1 MFDTLSDKLQVA
13 LGELRGRGVHREKD
27 LSRTLAQD
35 PVALLDTDT
44 DFKVV
49 KEFVAEVKDR
59 AGPRTMPVR

>member
-27 LSRTLAQD
+27 LSRALAQD
-35 PVALLDTDT
+35 PVALLDTDI